1 MKAAKVNYSSTLI
14 AIKVVKE
21 YVKFLEAGMPVEIE
35 ALTEYYVKKLSFN
48 PKESFRKRVI
58 NEVGKLL
65 TSRIKNA

>member
-21 YVKFLEAGMPVEIE
+21 YVKFLEAKMPVEIE
-35 ALTEYYVKKLSFN
+35 ALTEYYIKELSSN
-48 PKESFRKRVI
+48 TKESFRKKVI
-58 NEVGKLL
+58 IEVGKLL